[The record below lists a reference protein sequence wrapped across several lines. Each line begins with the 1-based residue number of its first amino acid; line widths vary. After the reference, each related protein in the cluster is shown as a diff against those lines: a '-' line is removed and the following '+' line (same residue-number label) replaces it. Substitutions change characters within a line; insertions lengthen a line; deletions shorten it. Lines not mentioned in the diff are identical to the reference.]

1 MNAVSQ
7 QITGYA
13 RKLVARLQLRTAK
26 SKLSFLVPG
35 YIPPASF
42 SPWPNSLK
50 RRQVG
55 ILYADIAGYSRLTE
69 RDEEGTHRRMLI
81 GMEILNTHIRNHR
94 GRVAHFAGDAILA
107 EFSTADRALLAA
119 VQAQVALKEWN
130 SNQPSQHQVQFRI
143 GVNYGDVIAEH
154 GDIYGNAVN
163 LAARLEQLARSG
175 GICVSAA
182 VKSSLKDHSSIRFFD
197 MGKRYVK
204 NISEPVQAFWIEC
217 EAPEISSPKPFG
229 AIARPV
235 MTP

>member
-1 MNAVSQ
+1 MKAVTQ
-7 QITGYA
+7 QISGYV
-13 RKLVARLQLRTAK
+13 RKLVVRLQLRTAK

-35 YIPPASF
+35 YSPPASF

-50 RRQVG
+50 RKQVG

-69 RDEEGTHRRMLI
+69 QDEEGTHRRMLV
-81 GMEILNTHIRNHR
+81 GMKILNIHIRNRR

-107 EFSTADRALLAA
+107 EFATADGALLAA
-119 VQAQVALKEWN
+119 VEAQVALKKWN

-143 GVNYGDVIAEH
+143 GVNYGDVIAER

-175 GICVSAA
+175 GICVSDA
-182 VKSSLKDHSSIRFFD
+182 VKSRLKGHSSIRFFD

-229 AIARPV
+229 AITMPA